1 MKVIE
6 NNQLNSILQ
15 NIKIILMTVKG
26 SDIHR
31 PEFGSDLYL
40 FLDQPLTAI
49 ARGKIMAEIV
59 EAVERWEP
67 RVKIKNISL
76 NKSYERLFVSLE
88 IEIKDT
94 GEIVEIPLWLNS

>member
-67 RVKIKNISL
+67 RVKVKNISL